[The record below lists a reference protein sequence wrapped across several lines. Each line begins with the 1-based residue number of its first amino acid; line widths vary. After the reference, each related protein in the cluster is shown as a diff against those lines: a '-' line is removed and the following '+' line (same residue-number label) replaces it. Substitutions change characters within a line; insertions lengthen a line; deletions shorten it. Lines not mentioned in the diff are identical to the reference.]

1 MSQGSLSQ
9 GMSYQRMMR
18 MPLLQCQSYWL
29 ADPQAGLL
37 ETLYECEPNP
47 DPVQLFEGTPFA
59 AQANQ
64 SPLLFTLSA
73 NNGLA
78 ASLGKDPQ
86 KLSGLLIT
94 TQAPRAALLDQLRG
108 LLEARFLQGRKA
120 LLRYYDPRVASYL
133 LPTCT
138 GDLQARWLGP
148 ISEITWYGGTWV
160 DEAEGNT
167 QWHRLTHVQQAEI
180 KVPSMPLS
188 LNDAQLQRLV
198 DQGYEHFAWRWLAGH
213 KGYEMTQV
221 LDWIKAGMAAGHT
234 EQKSLNAWLDSQT
247 MVQGEQHG

>member
-1 MSQGSLSQ
+1 
-9 GMSYQRMMR
+9 MSYQRMDQ
-18 MPLLQCQSYWL
+18 MPDLQGQLYWL
-29 ADPQAGLL
+29 AEPQKGLL
-37 ETLYECEPNP
+37 ETLYEHEPDP
-47 DPVQLFEGTPFA
+47 DPVQLFEDTSFA
-59 AQANQ
+59 AQASQ
-64 SPLLFTLSA
+64 SPLLFKLSA
-73 NNGLA
+73 RGKLVPSLA
-78 ASLGKDPQ
+78 SDPQ
-86 KLSGLLIT
+86 KLSGLLIAT
-94 TQAPRAALLDQLRG
+94 HAPRTALLDQLRG

-148 ISEITWYGGTWV
+148 ISEITWYGGTWA
-160 DEAEGNT
+160 DEAGGSE
-167 QWHRLTHVQQAEI
+167 QWHRLTQVQQAEA
-180 KVPSMPLS
+180 KASSAPLS
-188 LNDAQLQRLV
+188 LNETQLQRLV
-198 DQGYEHFAWRWLAGH
+198 DQGYEHFAWRWLASH